1 MNPNEIRKLKEKAP
15 FPIFIL
21 VLLMFLPSFLL
32 QPEQEKLEENIRAY
46 DSLLKNGKV
55 ALAKRSSFAAEEKKQ
70 RQLSDVKQVVLQ
82 QLPEEKQLP
91 QIIDRMNAV
100 ARQNSVLVK
109 DVTYAFQGK
118 MGKLQIPC
126 FNISMNFSA
135 YYEDMRR
142 FVVALE
148 NLDYPLLVEEI
159 ILPEG
164 GKYRITLKQL
174 VK

>member
-21 VLLMFLPSFLL
+21 VVLMFLPSFLI
-32 QPEQEKLEENIRAY
+32 QPEQEKLEETISAY
-46 DSLLKNGKV
+46 DSLLKNGKA
-55 ALAKRSSFAAEEKKQ
+55 ALVKRVSFAAEDNRMRKLTEVQ
-70 RQLSDVKQVVLQ
+70 QSVLQ

-91 QIIDRMNAV
+91 EIIDRMNAV

-109 DVTYAFQGK
+109 DVTYSFQGK

-159 ILPEG
+159 VVPEG
-164 GKYRITLKQL
+164 GKFRITLKQL